1 MKVTIAG
8 VSKFFG
14 QVRALHDVNLEIADG
29 ELFFLLGP
37 SGCGKTTV
45 LRLLAGLEEPD
56 AGQAKRE
63 GTISL
68 VFQED
73 RLLNA
78 LTPMGNL
85 RLVAGRGTSGWLENL
100 LVRLGLEHSLGKSVS
115 ELSGGMKRRV
125 AIARALAVNYDAIL
139 LDEPFRGLD
148 PDARKSSAQVIL
160 EEAQGKTILLVTH
173 DLAEAGLMGT
183 DVVRL

>member
-1 MKVTIAG
+1 MLSLYKVT
-8 VSKFFG
+8 K
-14 QVRALHDVNLEIADG
+14 RY
-29 ELFFLLGP
+29 GP
-37 SGCGKTTV
+37 QTVFSNFSLDIPSGARISLMGASGCGKTTV

>member
-1 MKVTIAG
+1 MLSLYKVTKRYGPQTVFSHFSLDIPAG
-8 VSKFFG
+8 ARICLMGS
-14 QVRALHDVNLEIADG
+14 
-29 ELFFLLGP
+29 
-37 SGCGKTTV
+37 SGCGKTTA

-56 AGQAKRE
+56 AGQVRRK

-68 VFQED
+68 VFQEN

-85 RLVAGRGTSGWLENL
+85 CLVAGKGTSGWLENL
-100 LVRLGLEHSLGKSVS
+100 LVRLGLEDSMNKSVS

-125 AIARALAVNYDAIL
+125 AIARALAVDYDAIL

-148 PDARKSSAQVIL
+148 PDSRKNSAQVIL
-160 EEAQGKTILLVTH
+160 EEAKDRTLLMVTH
-173 DLAEAGLMGT
+173 DISEAGLMGAG
-183 DVVRL
+183 VVRL